1 MIRFLKSYTFELLM
15 ITIFG
20 LFILMLTSGIP
31 YILAF
36 HEWALGWSEKAGPE
50 VQNAFTIFLS
60 IFVEGLPFI
69 LIGVFLSALIHQYVN
84 EELIWKYVPRHPLV
98 SIPVAACLGL
108 FLPICECGIVPIAR
122 RLIQKGFPFYM
133 AFTFLLA
140 APVVNPI
147 TIASTY
153 LAFGDDWG
161 MTFQRVGMA
170 VLISMVMGL
179 GFALFFRK
187 RPILKENV
195 TGSCCSSE
203 NCHHDHENQEDHHHK
218 HLDKKPTGSLGHA
231 LYHAIFEFIDMG
243 KYFVLGGL
251 LAAGF
256 HVFVGVSTIQNFT
269 ENEFLAVLVMMGLAF
284 GLSICSSADAFVA
297 ASFRN
302 VIGTAPILS
311 FLVYG
316 PMMDVKNI
324 LMMVGSFRLPV
335 VGFFFAGT
343 TLLTLM
349 SIWLFLM

>member
-1 MIRFLKSYTFELLM
+1 
-15 ITIFG
+15 
-20 LFILMLTSGIP
+20 MLTSGIP
-31 YILAF
+31 YILEF
-36 HEWALGWSEKAGPE
+36 HEWASEISEKMDPDI
-50 VQNAFTIFLS
+50 QNAFTIFLS

-84 EELIWKYVPRHPLV
+84 EEMIWKYVPTHPLI
-98 SIPVAACLGL
+98 SIPIAASLGL

-122 RLIQKGFPFYM
+122 RLIQKGFPYYM

-153 LAFGDDWG
+153 LAFGDNWG
-161 MTFQRVGMA
+161 MTFQRVGTA
-170 VLISMVMGL
+170 VIISIVMGF
-179 GFALFFRK
+179 GFALFFRN
-187 RPILKENV
+187 RLILKKKFSV
-195 TGSCCSSE
+195 SSCSAE
-203 NCHHDHENQEDHHHK
+203 DCHHDHDCNHHDH
-218 HLDKKPTGSLGHA
+218 GQSSRSLSNA

-256 HVFVGVSTIQNFT
+256 HVFVGVSAIQNFT
-269 ENEFLAVLVMMGLAF
+269 EYEFLAVLVMMGLAF

-316 PMMDVKNI
+316 PMMDIKNV
-324 LMMVGSFRLPV
+324 LMMLGSFRLSV
-335 VGFFFAGT
+335 VGFFLGGT
-343 TLLTLM
+343 TLLTLI
-349 SIWLFLM
+349 SIFLFFM